1 MAWYAGM
8 PMQKKLEKLIESNP
22 NLSSILDDQDFM
34 QELKAYNPKLLE
46 YLTNTPELIGQAI
59 EFLTQS
65 PKESDSPE
73 RKYKYPL
80 MAMEMIETETVS
92 IVNSFFKPVVGAAQ
106 GTIYLDLFFDSL
118 SKEQL
123 LPLLSGYFL
132 RVCSTLM
139 NCRMK

>member
-8 PMQKKLEKLIESNP
+8 PMQKKLEKLIETNP
-22 NLSSILDDQDFM
+22 NLSAILDDQDFM

-59 EFLTQS
+59 EYLTQP
-65 PKESDSPE
+65 PKDADPPE

-80 MAMEMIETETVS
+80 MAVEMIETETVS
-92 IVNSFFKPVVGAAQ
+92 IVNSFFKQVVGATP
-106 GTIYLDLFFDSL
+106 GLIYLDLFFDSL
-118 SKEQL
+118 NRDQL